1 MHKNLSLLLHKS
13 RLKSMEVIPMKAL
26 ILAAGMGKRLKPITD
41 RIPKTLIKV
50 EDKPILGHILT
61 NIKECGI
68 EDVLIVTGYKD
79 ELIHEYVGNGS
90 RWGLNITYCH
100 NKWYNTTENIL
111 SVNLASGYLSEDEF
125 ILINA
130 DDLFSPFIL
139 SRLMEKHGDI
149 VLAVD
154 NQGTVGT
161 EEMKVYTDGNG
172 RITAVSKELDPLESY
187 GEDIGI
193 IKFSKIGGRAFLD
206 SIKKII
212 RERGP
217 HFYFQEAIHDLS
229 TKEYPVN
236 YINIGNEPWI
246 EVDDHFDLKWA
257 KTPIIQMIKGRL
269 RVLGQRIKSVRK
281 KKSK

>member
-1 MHKNLSLLLHKS
+1 
-13 RLKSMEVIPMKAL
+13 MKAL

-41 RIPKTLIKV
+41 RMPKTLIKV

-79 ELIHEYVGNGS
+79 ELIHKYVGDGS
-90 RWGLNITYCH
+90 RWGLKVTYCH
-100 NKWYNTTENIL
+100 NKWYNSTENIF
-111 SVNLASGYLSEDEF
+111 SVNLASEELKGNEF
-125 ILINA
+125 VLINA
-130 DDLFSPFIL
+130 DDLFSPVIL
-139 SRLMEKHGDI
+139 WKLMEAPGDI

-161 EEMKVYTDGNG
+161 EEMKVSTDGNG
-172 RITAVSKELDPLESY
+172 RIIAVSKELDPSESY

-193 IKFSKIGGRAFLD
+193 IKFSKSGGRAFLNT
-206 SIKKII
+206 IKRII
-212 RERGP
+212 KERG
-217 HFYFQEAIHDLS
+217 HRFYFQKAIDDLS
-229 TKEYPVN
+229 AKEYPVT
-236 YINIGNEPWI
+236 YINVGNEPWI

-257 KTPIIQMIKGRL
+257 KTPIIYMIKERLKTLGQMIKS
-269 RVLGQRIKSVRK
+269 IRK